1 MNIENM
7 NINDIEAR
15 MGEIRTEMDAPEADI
30 DALTEEVRKLNE
42 RKDALKAEAEK
53 RKKLREAVASG
64 QGSTVR
70 AFGSEVEGSRVEYT
84 ADSPEYRRAWLKDMA
99 VRDNTHLFGDLT
111 KEERDAFTF
120 LTSNTPSLVPTQIM
134 NRIVELVE
142 SNYPMYNDATKSA
155 MTSGF
160 SIPRHKA
167 IVQGDAAAVAE
178 GAANDDEQ
186 DTFDLLTLTG
196 VEIKKHLEI
205 SRKMSWQS
213 IEAFEDWVVT
223 HISERIGVAK
233 EKRILAQLD
242 NPTYGI
248 DAANVKTNIAMND
261 AGIRSL
267 FALLKGQ
274 GAKVVYANN
283 ATIWNGLAGIADG
296 DGTKAFIPSPMTDPV
311 VQGRI
316 YGAAVKLDDNL
327 ADNVCYIGIPKY
339 LLANNFETLFI
350 NRAIDPKTFKNIV
363 AGYSLFDAGLENP
376 LSFVKVTFIV

>member
-42 RKDALKAEAEK
+42 RKDTLKADAEK

-70 AFGSEVEGSRVEYT
+70 SFGSEFEGGRVEYT

-99 VRDNTHLFGDLT
+99 VRDNTHLFGDMT

-160 SIPRHKA
+160 SIPRHKT

-186 DTFDLLTLTG
+186 DTFDLLALTG
-196 VEIKKHLEI
+196 VEIKKTLEI

-248 DAANVKTNIAMND
+248 DAANVKTNIAMDD

-376 LSFVKVTFIV
+376 LSFVKVTFSA